1 MIQSTQLNVL
11 ENSLDA
17 AMLRQNVVA
26 NNISNK
32 NTPHFKSKQVVFE
45 SLLKEAL
52 EGNSGRTLEA
62 YRTNQRHIPF
72 GSGLGNIP
80 QARILTN
87 NQTSIQNNGNNVDID
102 GEMSQQAKNYIWY
115 NGLVQ
120 LTNGYF
126 TKLKSVVEGGR

>member
-17 AMLRQNVVA
+17 AMLRQKVIA
-26 NNISNK
+26 NNISNID
-32 NTPHFKSKQVVFE
+32 TPHFQSKQVVFE
-45 SLLKEAL
+45 SLLQEAM
-52 EGNSGRTLEA
+52 EGNNGRTLGA

-72 GSGLGNIP
+72 GTGLGNIP
-80 QARILTN
+80 QARTMTN
-87 NQTSIQNNGNNVDID
+87 NQTLIQNNGNNVDID
-102 GEMSQQAKNYIWY
+102 FEMSQQAKNTIWY

-126 TKLKSVVEGGR
+126 TKMKSVVEGG

>member
-17 AMLRQNVVA
+17 AMLRQKVIA
-26 NNISNK
+26 NNISNID
-32 NTPHFKSKQVVFE
+32 TPHFQSKQVVFE
-45 SLLKEAL
+45 SLLQEAM
-52 EGNSGRTLEA
+52 EGNAGRTLGA

-72 GSGLGNIP
+72 GTGLGNIP
-80 QARILTN
+80 QARTMTN
-87 NQTSIQNNGNNVDID
+87 NQTLIQNNGNNVDID
-102 GEMSQQAKNYIWY
+102 FEMSQQAKNTIWY

-126 TKLKSVVEGGR
+126 TKMKSVVEGGR

>member
-17 AMLRQNVVA
+17 AMLRQKVIN
-26 NNISNK
+26 NNISNID
-32 NTPHFKSKQVVFE
+32 TPHFQSKHVVFE

-72 GSGLGNIP
+72 GTGLGNIP
-80 QARILTN
+80 QAQIITN
-87 NQTSIQNNGNNVDID
+87 NQTSIQNNGNNVDIES
-102 GEMSQQAKNYIWY
+102 EMSQQAKNTIWY